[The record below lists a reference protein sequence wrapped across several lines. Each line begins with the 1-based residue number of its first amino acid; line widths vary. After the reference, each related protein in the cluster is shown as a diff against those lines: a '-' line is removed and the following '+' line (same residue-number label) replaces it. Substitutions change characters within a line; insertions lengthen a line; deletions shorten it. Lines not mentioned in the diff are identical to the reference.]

1 MEIQKEIFLKALGL
15 SEPWYIKETKLDQE
29 KNEFDVFIDFKKGA
43 TFYDE
48 KTKKEYKAFATV
60 EKTWKHLFMWQYVTY
75 IHVRVPKIKD
85 DNESVR
91 MINFPLVRK
100 GSTFTYLCEAFILEM
115 AKQMPIYKIGEMLKA
130 NDGKIVRVINYYV
143 EKSQKEASYS
153 EVKKLALDETSRKKG
168 HNYFS
173 ILSNLDT
180 GRVLEI
186 TEGKKAET
194 VEKLAKSFEKH
205 HGKRENIEE
214 VTIDFSPSFTA
225 GVIKSF
231 PNASIVYDH
240 FHLMQMAN
248 NALDKIRRSESKA
261 NKTLKKS
268 RYLWLKRPENLSEEK
283 KQRLELLKME
293 NKVLAE
299 AYQMKE
305 NLALFYKQETI
316 EKAEIYLKDWCDWV
330 MEGSIFHMQAVAKT
344 IKRHW
349 KGVMNYMKSYSTN
362 GIAESL
368 NSVIQSV
375 KRRGRGY
382 RNTSNFKALIFLKL
396 ADFPIISKSV
406 YLT

>member
-1 MEIQKEIFLKALGL
+1 
-15 SEPWYIKETKLDQE
+15 
-29 KNEFDVFIDFKKGA
+29 
-43 TFYDE
+43 
-48 KTKKEYKAFATV
+48 
-60 EKTWKHLFMWQYVTY
+60 
-75 IHVRVPKIKD
+75 
-85 DNESVR
+85 
-91 MINFPLVRK
+91 
-100 GSTFTYLCEAFILEM
+100 
-115 AKQMPIYKIGEMLKA
+115 
-130 NDGKIVRVINYYV
+130 
-143 EKSQKEASYS
+143 
-153 EVKKLALDETSRKKG
+153 
-168 HNYFS
+168 
-173 ILSNLDT
+173 
-180 GRVLEI
+180 
-186 TEGKKAET
+186 
-194 VEKLAKSFEKH
+194 
-205 HGKRENIEE
+205 
-214 VTIDFSPSFTA
+214 
-225 GVIKSF
+225 
-231 PNASIVYDH
+231 
-240 FHLMQMAN
+240 MQMAN

-330 MEGSIFHMQAVAKT
+330 TEGSIFHMQAVAKT